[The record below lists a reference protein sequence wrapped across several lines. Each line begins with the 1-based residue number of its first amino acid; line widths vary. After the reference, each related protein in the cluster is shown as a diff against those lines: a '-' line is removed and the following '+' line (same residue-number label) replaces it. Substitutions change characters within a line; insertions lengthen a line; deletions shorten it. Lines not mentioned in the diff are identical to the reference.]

1 MQVIINIII
10 NPIGSRDVDGGR
22 DAGARFLWTAGAGA
36 TISQQGALRT
46 ERAAGRLQFGI
57 ERRP

>member
-1 MQVIINIII
+1 MQVIII
-10 NPIGSRDVDGGR
+10 PIGPRHVDGGR

-36 TISQQGALRT
+36 TISQQGGLRT
-46 ERAAGRLQFGI
+46 ERAAGRLHFGI